1 MRSSTLLF
9 SVLGATVLA
18 APTFPDVNMEVVKP
32 EGVDSIS
39 EYFTLLAA
47 KVQQS
52 RMAASAPTCDLGKAV
67 LPQSRCQNLDSP
79 KHH

>member
-1 MRSSTLLF
+1 MRSSTLLL
-9 SVLGATVLA
+9 SVLGASVLA

-52 RMAASAPTCDLGKAV
+52 RMASSAPACDLSNAV
-67 LPQSRCQNLDSP
+67 LPQSGCRHS
-79 KHH
+79 